1 MPFLVLI
8 FNTFMIRTRFAP
20 SPTGSLHIGG
30 VRTALFSWAF
40 AKKNNGSFVLR
51 IEDSDNIRSTQEST
65 QVILDGLNW
74 LGLTP
79 DEGPY
84 YQSKRKDIYET
95 YVNKLLEN
103 NLAYWCYTSKD
114 ELQVLREH
122 QLRNGLKPRY
132 DGRWRPE
139 NNPGAIPTDVKPVLR
154 FKNPDIGKV
163 SWNDLVKGK
172 IEIDNKEL
180 DDMILLRSDGSPT
193 YNFAV
198 VVDDA
203 LMQISHIL
211 RGEDHISNTP
221 RQINLYE
228 ALNFN
233 IPNFGHLP
241 MILSPDG
248 DRLSKRHGAL
258 SVLEYKEDGFLSEA
272 LINYLSKLG
281 WSSGDKEIFSVKE
294 FLDLFNLENISKSAS
309 RFDYEKLQWVNSEHI
324 SQLDSDKLLDL
335 IHEFKIQNFNEIKDN
350 FDMKYAI
357 EILKTR
363 AKKISEL
370 KTELESLFFSYP
382 ANSELKS
389 KYLDQESNN
398 LLLKFLEKLN
408 KIQWTEESINNLI
421 KDFIK
426 EEGVKMP
433 QFAMPLRVKIA
444 GTTQTPAIHQ
454 LIFLFGKKLVNDRIL
469 QN

>member
-1 MPFLVLI
+1 M
-8 FNTFMIRTRFAP
+8 
-20 SPTGSLHIGG
+20 
-30 VRTALFSWAF
+30 
-40 AKKNNGSFVLR
+40 
-51 IEDSDNIRSTQEST
+51 
-65 QVILDGLNW
+65 
-74 LGLTP
+74 
-79 DEGPY
+79 
-84 YQSKRKDIYET
+84 
-95 YVNKLLEN
+95 
-103 NLAYWCYTSKD
+103 
-114 ELQVLREH
+114 
-122 QLRNGLKPRY
+122 
-132 DGRWRPE
+132 
-139 NNPGAIPTDVKPVLR
+139 R

-163 SWNDLVKGK
+163 SWSDLVKGK

-180 DDMILLRSDGSPT
+180 DDMILLRSDVPT

-203 LMQISHIL
+203 LMEISHIL

-228 ALNFN
+228 ALNLN

-258 SVLEYKEDGFLSEA
+258 SVLEYKEEGFLPDA

-294 FLDLFNLENISKSAS
+294 FLDLFDLKNISRSAS

-324 SQLDSDKLLDL
+324 SQLDNEKLLDL
-335 IHEFKIQNFNEIKDN
+335 INEFKIQNFNVINDK

-363 AKKISEL
+363 VKKISEL
-370 KTELESLFFSYP
+370 KSELENLFFSYP

-389 KYLDQESNN
+389 KFLYQESNN
-398 LLLKFLEKLN
+398 LLMKFLEKLN
-408 KIQWTEESINNLI
+408 KIKWSEDSINNLI

-454 LIFLFGKKLVNDRIL
+454 LIFLFGKKLVNDRIQ

>member
-1 MPFLVLI
+1 MPFLVFI
-8 FNTFMIRTRFAP
+8 FNSFMIRTRFAP

-65 QVILDGLNW
+65 KVIIDGLNW

-84 YQSKRKDIYET
+84 FQSQRKYVYQT
-95 YVNKLLEN
+95 YVNKLLKN
-103 NLAYWCYTSKD
+103 NLAYWCYTSKE
-114 ELQVLREH
+114 ELQELREE
-122 QLRNGLKPRY
+122 QIKNGLKPRY

-139 NNPGAIPTDVKPVLR
+139 NNPGERPLNIKPVLR
-154 FKNPDIGKV
+154 FKNPNIGKV
-163 SWNDLVKGK
+163 CWNDLVKGS

-203 LMQISHIL
+203 LMDISHIL

-228 ALNFN
+228 ALNLN

-241 MILSPDG
+241 MILSSDG

-258 SVLEYKEDGFLSEA
+258 SVLEYKEEGFIPDA

-281 WSSGDKEIFSVKE
+281 WSSGDKEIFSINE
-294 FLDLFNLENISKSAS
+294 FLDLFDLKNISKSSS

-324 SQLDSDKLLDL
+324 SHLDNEKLLDL
-335 IHEFKIQNFNEIKDN
+335 INEFKIQNFNEINDK

-363 AKKISEL
+363 VKKISEL
-370 KTELESLFFSYP
+370 KSELENLFFSYP
-382 ANSELKS
+382 ANTELKS
-389 KYLDQESNN
+389 KFIHQESNN

-408 KIQWTEESINNLI
+408 KIKWSEDSINNLI

-454 LIFLFGKKLVNDRIL
+454 LIFLFGKKLVSDRIH
-469 QN
+469 QI

>member
-8 FNTFMIRTRFAP
+8 FNIFMIRTRFAP

-228 ALNFN
+228 ALNFK
-233 IPNFGHLP
+233 IPHFGHLP

-389 KYLDQESNN
+389 KFLHQESNN

-408 KIQWTEESINNLI
+408 NIQWTEDSINNLI
-421 KDFIK
+421 KDFVK
-426 EEGVKMP
+426 GEGVKMP

-454 LIFLFGKKLVNDRIL
+454 LIFLFGKKLVSDRIL

>member
-1 MPFLVLI
+1 
-8 FNTFMIRTRFAP
+8 MIRTRFAP

-40 AKKNNGSFVLR
+40 AKKNKGSFILR
-51 IEDSDNIRSTQEST
+51 IEDSDKIRSTQEST
-65 QVILDGLNW
+65 KVIIDGLNW

-84 YQSKRKDIYET
+84 FQSQRKNVYQT
-95 YVNKLLEN
+95 YVDKLLKN
-103 NLAYWCYTSKD
+103 NLAYWCYTSKE
-114 ELQVLREH
+114 ELQELREE
-122 QLRNGLKPRY
+122 QIKNGLKPRY

-139 NNPGAIPTDVKPVLR
+139 NNPGEKPLNIKPVLR
-154 FKNPDIGKV
+154 FKNPNIGKV
-163 SWNDLVKGK
+163 CWNDLVKGS

-198 VVDDA
+198 VIDDA
-203 LMQISHIL
+203 LMNITHIL

-221 RQINLYE
+221 RQINLYD
-228 ALNFN
+228 ALNFK

-241 MILSPDG
+241 MILSSDG

-258 SVLEYKEDGFLSEA
+258 SVLEYKEEGFIPDA

-281 WSSGDKEIFSVKE
+281 WSSGDKEIFSINE
-294 FLDLFNLENISKSAS
+294 FLNLFDLKNISKSSS

-324 SQLDSDKLLDL
+324 SHLDNEKLLGL
-335 IHEFKIQNFNEIKDN
+335 IKEYKIQNFNEINTK
-350 FDMKYAI
+350 FDMKYAV

-363 AKKISEL
+363 VKKISEL
-370 KTELESLFFSYP
+370 KSELENLFFSYP
-382 ANSELKS
+382 ANTELKS
-389 KYLDQESNN
+389 KFIHQESNN

-408 KIQWTEESINNLI
+408 KIKWSEDSINNII

-444 GTTQTPAIHQ
+444 GTTQTPPIHQ
-454 LIFLFGKKLVNDRIL
+454 LIFLFGKKLVSDRIL
-469 QN
+469 QV

>member
-1 MPFLVLI
+1 M
-8 FNTFMIRTRFAP
+8 
-20 SPTGSLHIGG
+20 
-30 VRTALFSWAF
+30 
-40 AKKNNGSFVLR
+40 
-51 IEDSDNIRSTQEST
+51 
-65 QVILDGLNW
+65 
-74 LGLTP
+74 
-79 DEGPY
+79 
-84 YQSKRKDIYET
+84 
-95 YVNKLLEN
+95 
-103 NLAYWCYTSKD
+103 
-114 ELQVLREH
+114 
-122 QLRNGLKPRY
+122 
-132 DGRWRPE
+132 
-139 NNPGAIPTDVKPVLR
+139 LR

-163 SWNDLVKGK
+163 CWNDLVKGK

-203 LMQISHIL
+203 LMEISHIL

-228 ALNFN
+228 ALNLN

-258 SVLEYKEDGFLSEA
+258 SVLEYKEEGFLPDA

-294 FLDLFNLENISKSAS
+294 FLDLFDLKNISKSAS

-324 SQLDSDKLLDL
+324 SQLDNEKLLDL
-335 IHEFKIQNFNEIKDN
+335 IKEFKIQNFNVINDK

-363 AKKISEL
+363 VKKISEL
-370 KTELESLFFSYP
+370 KSELENLFFSYP
-382 ANSELKS
+382 ATSELK
-389 KYLDQESNN
+389 
-398 LLLKFLEKLN
+398 LK
-408 KIQWTEESINNLI
+408 
-421 KDFIK
+421 
-426 EEGVKMP
+426 VY
-433 QFAMPLRVKIA
+433 
-444 GTTQTPAIHQ
+444 
-454 LIFLFGKKLVNDRIL
+454 
-469 QN
+469 

>member
-8 FNTFMIRTRFAP
+8 FNIFMIRTRFAP

-40 AKKNNGSFVLR
+40 AKKNNGNFVLR

-95 YVNKLLEN
+95 YVNKLLKN
-103 NLAYWCYTSKD
+103 NLAYWCYTSKG
-114 ELQVLREH
+114 ELQALREQ

-139 NNPGAIPTDVKPVLR
+139 NNPGSIPIDIKPVLR

-203 LMQISHIL
+203 LMEISHIL

-233 IPNFGHLP
+233 IPHFGHLP

-258 SVLEYKEDGFLSEA
+258 SVLEYKEEGFLPEA

-324 SQLDSDKLLDL
+324 SQLDNDKLLDI

-357 EILKTR
+357 EILKART
-363 AKKISEL
+363 KKISEL
-370 KTELESLFFSYP
+370 KTELENLFSSYP
-382 ANSELKS
+382 ANSELKT
-389 KYLDQESNN
+389 KFLNQESNN
-398 LLLKFLEKLN
+398 LLLNFLEKLN
-408 KIQWTEESINNLI
+408 KIQWNEDSINNLI

-426 EEGVKMP
+426 EKGVKMP

-454 LIFLFGKKLVNDRIL
+454 LIFLFGKKLVNDRIH

>member
-1 MPFLVLI
+1 
-8 FNTFMIRTRFAP
+8 MIRTRFAP

-40 AKKNNGSFVLR
+40 AKKNKGSFILR
-51 IEDSDNIRSTQEST
+51 IEDSDKIRSTQEST
-65 QVILDGLNW
+65 QVIIDGLNW

-84 YQSKRKDIYET
+84 FQSQRKNVYQTFVD
-95 YVNKLLEN
+95 KLLKN
-103 NLAYWCYTSKD
+103 NLAYWCYTSKE
-114 ELQVLREH
+114 ELQELREE
-122 QLRNGLKPRY
+122 QIKNGLKPRY

-139 NNPGAIPTDVKPVLR
+139 NNPGEKPLNIKPVLR
-154 FKNPDIGKV
+154 FKNPNIGKV
-163 SWNDLVKGK
+163 CWNDLVKGS

-203 LMQISHIL
+203 LMNITHIL

-221 RQINLYE
+221 RQINLYD
-228 ALNFN
+228 ALNFK

-241 MILSPDG
+241 MILSSDG

-258 SVLEYKEDGFLSEA
+258 SVLEYKEEGFIPDA

-281 WSSGDKEIFSVKE
+281 WSSGDKEIFSINE
-294 FLDLFNLENISKSAS
+294 FLSLFDLKNISKSSS

-324 SQLDSDKLLDL
+324 SQLDNEKLLDL
-335 IHEFKIQNFNEIKDN
+335 IKEFKIQDFNEIITK
-350 FDMKYAI
+350 FDMKYAV

-363 AKKISEL
+363 VKKISEL
-370 KTELESLFFSYP
+370 KTELENLFFSYP
-382 ANSELKS
+382 ANTELKS
-389 KYLDQESNN
+389 KFIHQESNN

-408 KIQWTEESINNLI
+408 KIKWSEDSINNLI
-421 KDFIK
+421 KDFVK

-454 LIFLFGKKLVNDRIL
+454 LIFLFGKKLVSDRIH
-469 QN
+469 QI

>member
-1 MPFLVLI
+1 
-8 FNTFMIRTRFAP
+8 MIRTRFAP
-20 SPTGSLHIGG
+20 SPTGSLHVGG

-40 AKKNNGSFVLR
+40 AKKNKGSFILR
-51 IEDSDNIRSTQEST
+51 IEDSDKIRSTQEST
-65 QVILDGLNW
+65 QVIIDGLNW

-84 YQSKRKDIYET
+84 YQSKRKNVYKT
-95 YVNKLLEN
+95 YVDKLLKN
-103 NLAYWCYTSKD
+103 NLAYWCYTSKE
-114 ELQVLREH
+114 ELQELREE
-122 QLRNGLKPRY
+122 QIKNGLKPRY

-139 NNPGAIPTDVKPVLR
+139 NNPGEKPLNIKPVLR
-154 FKNPDIGKV
+154 FKNPNIGKV
-163 SWNDLVKGK
+163 CWNDLVKGS

-203 LMQISHIL
+203 LMNITHIL

-221 RQINLYE
+221 RQINLYD
-228 ALNFN
+228 ALNFK

-241 MILSPDG
+241 MILSSDG

-258 SVLEYKEDGFLSEA
+258 SVLEYKEEGFIPDA

-281 WSSGDKEIFSVKE
+281 WSSGDKEIFSINE
-294 FLDLFNLENISKSAS
+294 FLSLFDLKNISKSSS
-309 RFDYEKLQWVNSEHI
+309 RFDYEKLKWVNSEHI
-324 SQLDSDKLLDL
+324 SHLDNEKLLDL
-335 IHEFKIQNFNEIKDN
+335 IKEFKIQNFNEIITK
-350 FDMKYAI
+350 FDMKYAV

-363 AKKISEL
+363 VKKISEL
-370 KTELESLFFSYP
+370 KTELENLFFSYP
-382 ANSELKS
+382 ANTELKS
-389 KYLDQESNN
+389 KFIHEESNN

-408 KIQWTEESINNLI
+408 KIKWSEDSINNLI

-433 QFAMPLRVKIA
+433 QFAMPLRVKVA

-454 LIFLFGKKLVNDRIL
+454 LISLFGKKLVSDRIH
-469 QN
+469 QI

>member
-1 MPFLVLI
+1 
-8 FNTFMIRTRFAP
+8 MIRTRFAP

-40 AKKNNGSFVLR
+40 AKKNKGSFILR
-51 IEDSDNIRSTQEST
+51 IEDSDKIRSTQEST
-65 QVILDGLNW
+65 KVIIDGLNW

-84 YQSKRKDIYET
+84 FQSQRKNVYQTFVD
-95 YVNKLLEN
+95 KLLKN
-103 NLAYWCYTSKD
+103 DLAYWCYTSKE
-114 ELQVLREH
+114 ELQELREE
-122 QLRNGLKPRY
+122 QIKNGLKPRY

-139 NNPGAIPTDVKPVLR
+139 NNPGEKPLNIKPVLR
-154 FKNPDIGKV
+154 FKNPNIGKV
-163 SWNDLVKGK
+163 CWNDLVKGS

-203 LMQISHIL
+203 LMDITHIL

-221 RQINLYE
+221 RQINLYD
-228 ALNFN
+228 ALNFK

-241 MILSPDG
+241 MILSSDG

-258 SVLEYKEDGFLSEA
+258 SVLEYKEEGFIPDA

-281 WSSGDKEIFSVKE
+281 WSSGDKEIFSINE
-294 FLDLFNLENISKSAS
+294 FLNLFDLKNISKSSS

-324 SQLDSDKLLDL
+324 SHLDNEKLLDL
-335 IHEFKIQNFNEIKDN
+335 IKEYRIQNFNEINTK
-350 FDMKYAI
+350 FDIKYAI

-363 AKKISEL
+363 VKKISEL
-370 KTELESLFFSYP
+370 KSELENLFFSYP
-382 ANSELKS
+382 ANTELKS
-389 KYLDQESNN
+389 KFIHQESNN

-408 KIQWTEESINNLI
+408 KIKWTEDSINNLI

-454 LIFLFGKKLVNDRIL
+454 LIFLFGKKLVSDRIH

>member
-1 MPFLVLI
+1 
-8 FNTFMIRTRFAP
+8 MIRTRFAP

-40 AKKNNGSFVLR
+40 AKKNKGSFILR
-51 IEDSDNIRSTQEST
+51 IEDSDKIRSTQEST
-65 QVILDGLNW
+65 KVIIDGLNW

-95 YVNKLLEN
+95 YVNELLKN
-103 NLAYWCYTSKD
+103 NLAYWCYTSKE
-114 ELQVLREH
+114 ELQELREE
-122 QLRNGLKPRY
+122 QIKNGLKPRY

-139 NNPGAIPTDVKPVLR
+139 NNPGERPLNIKPVLR
-154 FKNPDIGKV
+154 FKNPNIGKV
-163 SWNDLVKGK
+163 CWNDLVKGS

-203 LMQISHIL
+203 LMNITHIL

-221 RQINLYE
+221 RQINLYD
-228 ALNFN
+228 ALNFK

-241 MILSPDG
+241 MILSSDG

-258 SVLEYKEDGFLSEA
+258 SVLEYKEEGFIPDA

-281 WSSGDKEIFSVKE
+281 WSSGDKEIFSINE
-294 FLDLFNLENISKSAS
+294 FLSLFDLKNISKSSS

-324 SQLDSDKLLDL
+324 SHLDNEKLLGL
-335 IHEFKIQNFNEIKDN
+335 IKEYKIQNFNELNIK

-363 AKKISEL
+363 VKKISEL
-370 KTELESLFFSYP
+370 KSELENLFFSYP
-382 ANSELKS
+382 ANTELKS
-389 KYLDQESNN
+389 KFIHQESNN

-408 KIQWTEESINNLI
+408 KIKWSEDSINNLI

-426 EEGVKMP
+426 FLHILNYLIIIMQMK
-433 QFAMPLRVKIA
+433 L
-444 GTTQTPAIHQ
+444 Q
-454 LIFLFGKKLVNDRIL
+454 LN
-469 QN
+469 

>member
-1 MPFLVLI
+1 
-8 FNTFMIRTRFAP
+8 MIRTRFAP

-40 AKKNNGSFVLR
+40 AKKNKGSFILR
-51 IEDSDNIRSTQEST
+51 IEDSDKIRSTQEST
-65 QVILDGLNW
+65 QVIIDGLNW

-84 YQSKRKDIYET
+84 FQSQRKNVYQT
-95 YVNKLLEN
+95 YVDKLLKN
-103 NLAYWCYTSKD
+103 NLAYWCYTSKE
-114 ELQVLREH
+114 ELQELREE
-122 QLRNGLKPRY
+122 QIKNGLKPRY

-139 NNPGAIPTDVKPVLR
+139 NNPGERPLNIKPVLR
-154 FKNPDIGKV
+154 FKNPNIGKV
-163 SWNDLVKGK
+163 CWNDLVKGS

-203 LMQISHIL
+203 LMDITHIL

-221 RQINLYE
+221 RQINLYD
-228 ALNFN
+228 ALNFK

-241 MILSPDG
+241 MILSSDG

-258 SVLEYKEDGFLSEA
+258 SVLEYKEEGFIPDA

-281 WSSGDKEIFSVKE
+281 WSSGDKEIFSINE
-294 FLDLFNLENISKSAS
+294 FLNLFDLKNISKSSS

-324 SQLDSDKLLDL
+324 SHLDNEKLLGL
-335 IHEFKIQNFNEIKDN
+335 IKEYKIQNFNELNIK

-363 AKKISEL
+363 VKKISEL
-370 KTELESLFFSYP
+370 KSELENLFFSYP
-382 ANSELKS
+382 ANTELKS
-389 KYLDQESNN
+389 KFIHQESNN

-408 KIQWTEESINNLI
+408 KIKWSEDSINNLI

-454 LIFLFGKKLVNDRIL
+454 LIFLFGKKLVSDRIH
-469 QN
+469 QI

>member
-1 MPFLVLI
+1 
-8 FNTFMIRTRFAP
+8 MIRTRFAP

-40 AKKNNGSFVLR
+40 AKKNKGSFILR
-51 IEDSDNIRSTQEST
+51 IEDSDKIRSTQEST
-65 QVILDGLNW
+65 QVIIDGLNW

-84 YQSKRKDIYET
+84 FQSQRKNVYQT
-95 YVNKLLEN
+95 YVDKLLKN
-103 NLAYWCYTSKD
+103 NLAYWCYTSKE
-114 ELQVLREH
+114 ELQELREE
-122 QLRNGLKPRY
+122 QIKNGLKPRY

-139 NNPGAIPTDVKPVLR
+139 NNPGERPLNIKPVLR
-154 FKNPDIGKV
+154 FKNPNIGKV
-163 SWNDLVKGK
+163 CWNDLVKGS

-198 VVDDA
+198 VIDDA
-203 LMQISHIL
+203 LMNITHIL

-221 RQINLYE
+221 RQINLYD
-228 ALNFN
+228 ALNFK

-241 MILSPDG
+241 MILSSDG

-258 SVLEYKEDGFLSEA
+258 SVLEYKEEGFIPDA

-281 WSSGDKEIFSVKE
+281 WSSGDKEIFSINE
-294 FLDLFNLENISKSAS
+294 FLNLFDLKNISKSSS

-324 SQLDSDKLLDL
+324 SHLDNEKLLGL
-335 IHEFKIQNFNEIKDN
+335 IKEYKIQNFNEINTK
-350 FDMKYAI
+350 FDMKYAV

-363 AKKISEL
+363 VKKISEL
-370 KTELESLFFSYP
+370 KSELENLFFSYP
-382 ANSELKS
+382 ANTELKS
-389 KYLDQESNN
+389 KFIHQESNN

-408 KIQWTEESINNLI
+408 KIKWSEDSINNLI

-454 LIFLFGKKLVNDRIL
+454 LIFLFGKKLVSDRIH
-469 QN
+469 QI